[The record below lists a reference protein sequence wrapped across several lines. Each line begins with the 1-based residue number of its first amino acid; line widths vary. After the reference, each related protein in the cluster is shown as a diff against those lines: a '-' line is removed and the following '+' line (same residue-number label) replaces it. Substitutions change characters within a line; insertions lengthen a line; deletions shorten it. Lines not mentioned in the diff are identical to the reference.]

1 MFSVGRDCISVIWL
15 YKAQDLYDVR
25 STHDKW
31 RQKIVINKEDLNDEA
46 LELIAFRFRM
56 LSEPM
61 RLRILNVLGA
71 DEMTVSELVAATGA
85 NQANISKHLSALLNA
100 GIVSRRKAGLTANYR
115 VSDATIFDLC
125 DIVCAG
131 LIDHHETRQ
140 NALAK
145 VK

>member
-1 MFSVGRDCISVIWL
+1 M
-15 YKAQDLYDVR
+15 
-25 STHDKW
+25 
-31 RQKIVINKEDLNDEA
+31 NKQDLNDEA

-61 RLRILNVLGA
+61 RLRILNALGS
-71 DEMTVSELVAATGA
+71 DEMTVSELVLVTGA
-85 NQANISKHLSALLNA
+85 NQANVSKHLSALLNA

-115 VSDATIFDLC
+115 VSDPTIFDLC
-125 DIVCAG
+125 DIVCAR